1 MDVRRI
7 VIIAGMIGLIA
18 ILFIYVRQLSAPAPV
33 QQPVTVAPVV
43 EQIEY
48 KDVLVAKQD
57 VVFGS
62 RVTALDFEWI
72 QWPAESVTESFITS
86 DNRPGA
92 IEELTG
98 TVAQAPIFIGEPIQT
113 RKLINTGDRSVMS
126 ALLAPGMRAV
136 TTRISVASAAG
147 GFIKPGD
154 RVDII
159 LTRQL
164 QDLGGVGGAGS
175 RQNYSISETIFENVR
190 VMAIDQNYQVGAEG
204 QASVLGSTATFE
216 LAQDDSEYLQEAVSQ
231 GDITLT
237 LRSLHNAGG
246 TVIRRAEGIKRD
258 NGGSS
263 TIAVYRAG
271 QAQQVGLRGQ

>member
-7 VIIAGMIGLIA
+7 IIIVGMLA
-18 ILFIYVRQLSAPAPV
+18 LAAVLFIYVRQLGTAAPV
-33 QQPVTVAPVV
+33 QQPVVAAPVV
-43 EQIEY
+43 KEVEY

-57 VVFGS
+57 VVFG
-62 RVTALDFEWI
+62 RRLTVEDFEWI
-72 QWPAESVTESFITS
+72 QWPAETVTEGFITS
-86 DNRPGA
+86 DDRPGA
-92 IEELTG
+92 IEELSG
-98 TVAQAPIFIGEPIQT
+98 TVAQAGIFLGEPIQL
-113 RKLINTGDRSVMS
+113 RKLIATGDRSVMS

-136 TTRISVASAAG
+136 TTRISAASAAG

-164 QDLGGVGGAGS
+164 QDFGGVQG
-175 RQNYSISETIFENVR
+175 RRTNYSVSETIFENVR
-190 VMAIDQNYQVGAEG
+190 VMAIDQEFRVGAQG
-204 QASVLGSTATFE
+204 LPTVLGSTATFE
-216 LAQDDSEYLQEAVSQ
+216 LAQEDSEYLQEAVTQ

-237 LRSLHNAGG
+237 LRSLHNSGG
-246 TVIRRAEGIKRD
+246 QVIRRSEGIKRD
-258 NGGSS
+258 NGATS

>member
-7 VIIAGMIGLIA
+7 VIIVGMLGLA
-18 ILFIYVRQLSAPAPV
+18 AVLFLYIRGLGTPV
-33 QQPVTVAPVV
+33 QQVQPVVAAPVV
-43 EQIEY
+43 EQVEY

-62 RVTALDFEWI
+62 RLTALDLEWI
-72 QWPAESVTESFITS
+72 QWPAESVTEAFITS
-86 DNRPGA
+86 DSRPGA
-92 IEELTG
+92 VEELTG

-164 QDLGGVGGAGS
+164 QDLGGNDGR
-175 RQNYSISETIFENVR
+175 RQNYSVSDTIFENVR
-190 VMAIDQNYQVGAEG
+190 VMAIDQNFQVGAEG
-204 QASVLGSTATFE
+204 QATVVGSTATFE
-216 LAQDDSEYLQEAVSQ
+216 LAQEDSEYLQEAVSQ

-237 LRSLHNAGG
+237 LRSLHNSSGQ
-246 TVIRRAEGIKRD
+246 VIRRAEGAKRD
-258 NGGSS
+258 NAGSS

>member
-1 MDVRRI
+1 
-7 VIIAGMIGLIA
+7 
-18 ILFIYVRQLSAPAPV
+18 V

-57 VVFGS
+57 VVFGN
-62 RVTALDFEWI
+62 RVTALDLEWI

-86 DNRPGA
+86 DDRPGA

-164 QDLGGVGGAGS
+164 QDLGGAGAAGF
-175 RQNYSISETIFENVR
+175 RQNYSVSETIFENVR

-258 NGGSS
+258 NAGSS

>member
-7 VIIAGMIGLIA
+7 VIIAGMLGLAA
-18 ILFIYVRQLSAPAPV
+18 ILFVYVRGLGAPAAVV
-33 QQPVTVAPVV
+33 QPILAAPAVK
-43 EQIEY
+43 QIEY
-48 KDVLVAKQD
+48 QDVLVAKQD

-62 RVTALDFEWI
+62 RLTPLDVEWI
-72 QWPAESVTESFITS
+72 QWPAESLKESFITS
-86 DNRPGA
+86 DIRPGA

-98 TVAQAPIFIGEPIQT
+98 AVAQAPIFIGEPIQT

-164 QDLGGVGGAGS
+164 QDLGGADGR
-175 RQNYSISETIFENVR
+175 RQNYSVSDTIFENVR
-190 VMAIDQNYQVGAEG
+190 VMAIDQNFQVGAEG

-216 LAQDDSEYLQEAVSQ
+216 LAQEDSEYLQEAVSQ
-231 GDITLT
+231 GDIALT
-237 LRSLHNAGG
+237 LRSLHNSGG
-246 TVIRRAEGIKRD
+246 KVIRRAEGVNRD
-258 NGGSS
+258 NAGSS

>member
-7 VIIAGMIGLIA
+7 IIIAGMLGLAA
-18 ILFIYVRQLSAPAPV
+18 ILFIFMRGLTAPQPVAPASV
-33 QQPVTVAPVV
+33 KAAPVIQEV
-43 EQIEY
+43 EY

-57 VVFGS
+57 VSFG
-62 RVTALDFEWI
+62 RRIGVEDFHWI
-72 QWPAESVTESFITS
+72 QWPAETVSDSFITS
-86 DNRPGA
+86 DARPGA
-92 IEELTG
+92 IEELVG
-98 TVAQAPIFIGEPIQT
+98 TVAQSPIFIGEPVQT
-113 RKLINTGDRSVMS
+113 RKLIKTGDRSVMS

-164 QDLGGVGGAGS
+164 QDVGVSAGR

-190 VMAIDQNYQVGAEG
+190 IMAIDQNFAVGAQG
-204 QASVLGSTATFE
+204 SASVLGSTATFE
-216 LAQDDSEYLQEAVSQ
+216 LGQDDAEYLQEAVTQ
-231 GDITLT
+231 GDLTLT
-237 LRSLHNAGG
+237 LRSLHNSAGQ
-246 TVIRRAEGIKRD
+246 VIRRPEGIKRD
-258 NGGSS
+258 NVATS

-271 QAQQVGLRGQ
+271 RAQQVGLRGE

>member
-7 VIIAGMIGLIA
+7 VIIAGMLGLAA
-18 ILFIYVRQLSAPAPV
+18 ILFVYVRQLGTPAPV
-33 QQPVTVAPVV
+33 VQPVTAAPAV

-48 KDVLVAKQD
+48 QDVLD
-57 VVFGS
+57 VVFG
-62 RVTALDFEWI
+62 RRLTTLDFEWV
-72 QWPAESVTESFITS
+72 QWPAESITEGFITS
-86 DNRPGA
+86 DARPGA
-92 IEELTG
+92 IEELSG

-113 RKLINTGDRSVMS
+113 RKLIDTGDRSVMS
-126 ALLAPGMRAV
+126 ALIAPGMRAV

-164 QDLGGVGGAGS
+164 QDLGGGES
-175 RQNYSISETIFENVR
+175 RRQNYSVSETIFENVR
-190 VMAIDQNYQVGAEG
+190 VMAIDQEYQVGAQG
-204 QASVLGSTATFE
+204 QPSVLGSTATFE
-216 LAQDDSEYLQEAVSQ
+216 LAQEDAEYLQEAVSQ

-237 LRSLHNAGG
+237 LRSLHNSSG
-246 TVIRRAEGIKRD
+246 TVIRRAEGTKRD
-258 NGGSS
+258 NAASS

>member
-7 VIIAGMIGLIA
+7 IIIVGMLALAGV
-18 ILFIYVRQLSAPAPV
+18 LFVYVRQLGAPAPV
-33 QQPVTVAPVV
+33 VSAPVVAAPVV
-43 EQIEY
+43 ERIEY

-57 VVFGS
+57 VVFGR
-62 RVTALDFEWI
+62 RVTPEDFQWI
-72 QWPAESVTESFITS
+72 QWPAESVSEGFITS
-86 DNRPGA
+86 DARPAA
-92 IEELTG
+92 IEELSG
-98 TVAQAPIFIGEPIQT
+98 NVSQAPIFLGEPIQS
-113 RKLINTGDRSVMS
+113 RKLIETGDRSIMS

-164 QDLGGVGGAGS
+164 RDLSADISRRQD
-175 RQNYSISETIFENVR
+175 YSISETIFENVR
-190 VMAIDQNYQVGAEG
+190 VMAIDQNYQVGASG
-204 QASVLGSTATFE
+204 QPTVLGSTATFE
-216 LAQDDSEYLQEAVSQ
+216 LSQDDAEYLQEAVTQ

-246 TVIRRAEGIKRD
+246 QVIRRSEGIKRES
-258 NGGSS
+258 GTTA

-271 QAQQVGLRGQ
+271 QAQQVGLGGSQ

>member
-1 MDVRRI
+1 V
-7 VIIAGMIGLIA
+7 
-18 ILFIYVRQLSAPAPV
+18 V
-33 QQPVTVAPVV
+33 QTVAAPVV

-57 VVFGS
+57 VVFG
-62 RVTALDFEWI
+62 RRITPLDFEWI
-72 QWPAESVTESFITS
+72 QWPAESVSDSFITS
-86 DNRPGA
+86 DLRPGA

-113 RKLINTGDRSVMS
+113 RKLISTGDRSVMS

-164 QDLGGVGGAGS
+164 QDLGGANGR
-175 RQNYSISETIFENVR
+175 RQNYSVSETIFENVR
-190 VMAIDQNYQVGAEG
+190 VMAIDQEYQVGAAG
-204 QASVLGSTATFE
+204 QPSVLGSTATFE
-216 LAQDDSEYLQEAVSQ
+216 LAQEDSEYLQEAVSQ

-237 LRSLHNAGG
+237 LRSLHNSSG
-246 TVIRRAEGIKRD
+246 TVIRRAEGTKRD
-258 NGGSS
+258 NTGSS

>member
-7 VIIAGMIGLIA
+7 VIIAGMLGLAA
-18 ILFIYVRQLSAPAPV
+18 ILFIYVRQLGTPAPV
-33 QQPVTVAPVV
+33 VQTVAAPVV

-57 VVFGS
+57 VVFG
-62 RVTALDFEWI
+62 RRITPLDFEWI
-72 QWPAESVTESFITS
+72 QWPAESVSDSFITS
-86 DNRPGA
+86 DLRPGA

-113 RKLINTGDRSVMS
+113 RKLISTGDRSVMS

-164 QDLGGVGGAGS
+164 QDLGGANGR
-175 RQNYSISETIFENVR
+175 RQNYSVSETIFENVR
-190 VMAIDQNYQVGAEG
+190 VMAIDQEYQVGAAG
-204 QASVLGSTATFE
+204 QPSVLGSTATFE
-216 LAQDDSEYLQEAVSQ
+216 LAQEDSEYLQEAVSQ

-237 LRSLHNAGG
+237 LRSLHNSSG
-246 TVIRRAEGIKRD
+246 TVIRRAEGTKRD
-258 NGGSS
+258 NTSSS

>member
-7 VIIAGMIGLIA
+7 VIIAGMLGLA
-18 ILFIYVRQLSAPAPV
+18 AVLFVYVRQLGTPAPV
-33 QQPVTVAPVV
+33 ATPVAAPVV

-48 KDVLVAKQD
+48 QDVLVAKQD
-57 VVFGS
+57 VVFG
-62 RVTALDFEWI
+62 RRLTPLDFEWV

-86 DNRPGA
+86 DLRPGA
-92 IEELTG
+92 IEELSG

-113 RKLINTGDRSVMS
+113 RKLISTGDRSVMS

-164 QDLGGVGGAGS
+164 QDLGGANGR
-175 RQNYSISETIFENVR
+175 RQNYSVSETIFENVR
-190 VMAIDQNYQVGAEG
+190 VMAIDQEYQVGAQG
-204 QASVLGSTATFE
+204 QPSVLGSTATFE
-216 LAQDDSEYLQEAVSQ
+216 LAQEDSEYLQEAVSQ

-237 LRSLHNAGG
+237 LRSLHNSGG
-246 TVIRRAEGIKRD
+246 TVIRRAEGTKRD
-258 NGGSS
+258 NAGSS